1 MNKLKQAFLQN
12 KDSLKKIT
20 VKEFGIDVYVSKWSG
35 KDRAKIT
42 PLAVEIE
49 KLGDEEKYEEMF
61 SMMAK
66 IVQLTLKDEKGDRVF
81 DDSEED
87 FNIVYNSDGAVLQD
101 LFQEIMAYNKMTE
114 EAVREAA
121 KN

>member
-12 KDSLKKIT
+12 KDALKKIV

-66 IVQLTLKDEKGDRVF
+66 IVQTTIKDENGDRIF
-81 DDSEED
+81 DDSDED
-87 FNIVYNSDGAVLQD
+87 FETVFNSDGEVLQN
-101 LFQEIMAYNKMTE
+101 LFSEVMKHNGMTE
-114 EAVREAA
+114 EAVKEAA